1 MNILCNICYFVVR
14 KCDCIGVFSVA
25 IQSKSFK
32 NVTIIEQNKVKWT
45 FCSIFAILLLE
56 SVIALVCIWLQ
67 FKANHSR
74 MWWQLNR
81 IKWNE
86 HFVQD
91 LLFIRKCDCI
101 GVYLVAI
108 QSKSFK
114 NVMAI
119 EQNKVKWTFCARF
132 AILLLESVIALVCI
146 WLQFKANHSRMWW
159 QLNRIKWNE
168 HFVQDLLTLLES
180 VIALDFVAIQSK
192 CDNNCIKWNEHFVQ
206 DLLFCY

>member
-1 MNILCNICYFVVR
+1 MQIILCKICYFVIR
-14 KCDCIGVFSVA
+14 KCDCIGVFLVA

-32 NVTIIEQNKVKWT
+32 NMMAIKQNKVKWT
-45 FCSIFAILLLE
+45 FCARFAILLLE
-56 SVIALVCIWLQ
+56 SVIAMCIWLQ
-67 FKANHSR
+67 FIANHSR

-91 LLFIRKCDCI
+91 LLQLESVI
-101 GVYLVAI
+101 AI

-114 NVMAI
+114 NMMAI
-119 EQNKVKWTFCARF
+119 EQNKVKWTICARF

-168 HFVQDLLTLLES
+168 HFVQDLL
-180 VIALDFVAIQSK
+180 
-192 CDNNCIKWNEHFVQ
+192 
-206 DLLFCY
+206 FCY

>member
-1 MNILCNICYFVVR
+1 MNILCKICYFVIR
-14 KCDCIGVFSVA
+14 KCDCIGVYLIA

-32 NVTIIEQNKVKWT
+32 NVMAIEQNKVKWT
-45 FCSIFAILLLE
+45 FCARFAILLLE
-56 SVIALVCIWLQ
+56 SVITLVCIWLQ

-81 IKWNE
+81 ISEMNILCKICY
-86 HFVQD
+86 FV
-91 LLFIRKCDCI
+91 IRKCDCI

-146 WLQFKANHSRMWW
+146 WLQFKANHSRMW
-159 QLNRIKWNE
+159 
-168 HFVQDLLTLLES
+168 S
-180 VIALDFVAIQSK
+180 AIEQNK
-192 CDNNCIKWNEHFVQ
+192 V
-206 DLLFCY
+206 

>member
-1 MNILCNICYFVVR
+1 MNILCKICYFVIG
-14 KCDCIGVFSVA
+14 KCDCIGIFSVA

-32 NVTIIEQNKVKWT
+32 NVTAIEQNKVKWT
-45 FCSIFAILLLE
+45 FCAKFAILLLE

-74 MWWQLNR
+74 MWRQLNR

-91 LLFIRKCDCI
+91 LLLRKCDCN
-101 GVYLVAI
+101 GVFLVAI

-114 NVMAI
+114 NVTAI

-132 AILLLESVIALVCI
+132 VILFLESVIALVCI
-146 WLQFKANHSRMWW
+146 WLQFKAIHSRMGW
-159 QLNRIKWNE
+159 QSNSRDSNLFLLLYNFSVFRICGSKYLN
-168 HFVQDLLTLLES
+168 FTLRS
-180 VIALDFVAIQSK
+180 QIVIS
-192 CDNNCIKWNEHFVQ
+192 NSRNW
-206 DLLFCY
+206 